1 MANQSAQRNVRK
13 TGGINANFIGMV
25 FLGICMLIAG
35 LSIGGGVRKLNKT
48 IEEKNFAAS
57 STVTVPDSM
66 GVSQRKYLNEKEAGE
81 YLNISAEKVKSLIA
95 AGEIKE
101 YINSDMGYSISV
113 EVLDEWFD
121 NESYQTMLRANAA
134 PIGVT
139 GDSEDSSGDGAEE

>member
-1 MANQSAQRNVRK
+1 MANQSAQRSAKK

-35 LSIGGGVRKLNKT
+35 LSIGGNIRKLNKT

-66 GVSQRKYLNEKEAGE
+66 GIAQRKYLSEKDAAE
-81 YLNISAEKVKSLIA
+81 YLNISTEKMVSLMTS
-95 AGEIKE
+95 GEIME
-101 YINSDMGYSISV
+101 YIRTDAGYSVSI

-121 NESYQTMLRANAA
+121 NESYQTKIRANAVSSPEPDGGDA
-134 PIGVT
+134 P
-139 GDSEDSSGDGAEE
+139 EE

>member
-1 MANQSAQRNVRK
+1 MANQSAQRSAKK

-35 LSIGGGVRKLNKT
+35 LSIGGNIRKLNKT

-66 GVSQRKYLNEKEAGE
+66 GIAQRKYLSEKDAAE
-81 YLNISAEKVKSLIA
+81 YLNISTEKMVSLMTS
-95 AGEIKE
+95 GEIME
-101 YINSDMGYSISV
+101 YIRTDAGYSVSI

-121 NESYQTMLRANAA
+121 NESYQTKIRNNAA
-134 PIGVT
+134 PIG
-139 GDSEDSSGDGAEE
+139 GSEDGEDPEE

>member
-1 MANQSAQRNVRK
+1 MANQSAQRTSRK

-66 GVSQRKYLNEKEAGE
+66 GVSQKKYLNETDAGE
-81 YLNISAEKVKSLIA
+81 YLNITPEKVLNLITS
-95 AGEIKE
+95 GEITE
-101 YINSDMGYSISV
+101 YIKTDAGYSISV
-113 EVLDEWFD
+113 EILDEWFD
-121 NESYQTMLRANAA
+121 NESYQTKIRANAA
-134 PIGVT
+134 PVG
-139 GDSEDSSGDGAEE
+139 GEDGDGEDETGGTEE